1 MRDKLDLLD
10 ARIVEGLG
18 QYGPR
23 NTAEVAERL
32 RVPRGTVV
40 SRIRRMSPFF
50 NLRMSASVYHTNI
63 GLKKSVVFAKAS
75 PGNEELLF
83 NCMKANDFYI
93 YLSRCFGM
101 YEGCIGIYVT
111 PKNQCSEF
119 ERFIHEIKRLGVAE
133 KTELF
138 WSTCFHTVNPTTNW
152 FDTASEEWIFPWNK
166 WIQEVPTETSCLP
179 YTLVDPEDFPVKAD
193 VTDLFILKE
202 MEKDATIDLTDIAK
216 KLRMTPQNVRHH
228 YEMHVIKRGLIET
241 FQIGIMP
248 FDRTLSDMLFFVFR
262 FQTGEKMAKFAQS
275 LLDKPFVYIVGKIL
289 GQNAIVSQ
297 VYLPRPE
304 FRNFVESLSKLAR
317 DGYLQGYDYVFQ
329 DLNPGK
335 WSRQTI
341 PYEHFKEGSWDYD
354 HEKHIENLR
363 SLMKSNLKTSKAS
376 PFCLSED
383 LRT

>member
-23 NTAEVAERL
+23 NTAEVAHRL

-40 SRIRRMSPFF
+40 SRIKRMSPLF
-50 NLRMSASVYHTNI
+50 NLRMHATVYHTNI
-63 GLKKSVVFAKAS
+63 GLKKSVVFAKAA

-83 NCMKANDFYI
+83 NCMKANDFFI

-101 YEGCIGIYVT
+101 YEGCIGIYIT

-119 ERFIHEIKRLGVAE
+119 EQFIHEIKSLGVAE
-133 KTELF
+133 KTQLF

-166 WIQEVPTETSCLP
+166 WIQEIPTETSFLP
-179 YTLVDPEDFPVKAD
+179 YTLVDPEDFPIKAD
-193 VTDLFILKE
+193 ATDLFILKE
-202 MEKDATIDLTDIAK
+202 MEKDATIDLTDIAR

-241 FQIGIMP
+241 FQVGIMP
-248 FDRTLSDMLFFVFR
+248 FDRTVSDMLFFVFR
-262 FQTGEKMAKFAQS
+262 FQTMEKMAKFAQS

-289 GQNAIVSQ
+289 GQNALVSQ
-297 VYLPRPE
+297 VYLPRSE

-317 DGYLQGYDYVFQ
+317 DGYLESYDYVFQ

-341 PYEHFKEGSWDYD
+341 PYEHFVDESWDYD
-354 HEKHIENLR
+354 HEKHIGNLR
-363 SLMKSNLKTSKAS
+363 SLVKSTVKA
-376 PFCLSED
+376 LNV
-383 LRT
+383 

>member
-23 NTAEVAERL
+23 NTAEVAHRL

-40 SRIRRMSPFF
+40 SRIKRMSPLF
-50 NLRMSASVYHTNI
+50 NLRMHATVYHTNI
-63 GLKKSVVFAKAS
+63 GLKKSVVFAKAT

-101 YEGCIGIYVT
+101 YEGCVGIYVT

-119 ERFIHEIKRLGVAE
+119 EQFIQEIKRLGVAE
-133 KTELF
+133 KTQLF
-138 WSTCFHTVNPTTNW
+138 WSTCFHAVNPTTNW

-166 WIQEVPTETSCLP
+166 WIQEVPAETSWLP
-179 YTLVDPEDFPVKAD
+179 YTLVDPEDFPIKAD
-193 VTDLFILKE
+193 STDVFILKE
-202 MEKDATIDLTDIAK
+202 MEKDATIDLTDIAR

-228 YEMHVIKRGLIET
+228 YEMHVLKRGLIET
-241 FQIGIMP
+241 FQVGIMP
-248 FDRTLSDMLFFVFR
+248 FDRTLSDMLFFVFK
-262 FQTGEKMAKFAQS
+262 FQTKENMAKFAQS

-297 VYLPRPE
+297 VYLPRQE

-317 DGYLQGYDYVFQ
+317 DGYLESYDYVFQ
-329 DLNPGK
+329 DLKSGK

-341 PYEHFKEGSWDYD
+341 PFEHFIDESWDYD

-363 SLMKSNLKTSKAS
+363 SLVKSTLK
-376 PFCLSED
+376 PLNV
-383 LRT
+383 